1 MQNAIKAYDN
11 SKFLHS
17 RDGRVIRMLSEYLYP
32 EQHFRSH
39 GIKKLIIFFGSAR
52 SIPLEEYELK
62 IKIHNDKLNMTTKD
76 EKNEVLDEIH
86 KLEGLRLMSES
97 HQAAIELAEK
107 LTSWSLNLPKSNR
120 FHIASGG
127 GPGMMEAANK
137 GATKAG
143 GISVGLN
150 ISLPF
155 EQEPNP
161 YISPDYNLEF
171 HYFFMRKFWFVY
183 LGQAIVAFPGG
194 FGTLDELFEILTLRQ
209 TKKVIK
215 PMPILLYSKE
225 YWSKVINFDY
235 LISMGVI
242 NKEDMDL
249 FKYVDSVDEAFNY
262 LTSELKKHHGL

>member
-1 MQNAIKAYDN
+1 MRNAIKAYDN

-32 EQHFRSH
+32 EQHFRNH

-52 SIPLEEYELK
+52 SFPLEEYELK
-62 IKIHNDKLNMTTKD
+62 RKSLEKKLNTSKD
-76 EKNEVLDEIH
+76 DNRQSILSEIH
-86 KLEGLRLMSES
+86 KLDGLRLMSEGYQS
-97 HQAAIELAEK
+97 AIDLAEK
-107 LTSWSLNLPKSNR
+107 LTAWSLNLPKSNR

-155 EQEPNP
+155 EQEPNK
-161 YISPDYNLEF
+161 YISPDYNFEF

-249 FKYVDSVDEAFNY
+249 FKYVDSVDEAFNH
-262 LTSELKKHHGL
+262 LTSELKKYHGF